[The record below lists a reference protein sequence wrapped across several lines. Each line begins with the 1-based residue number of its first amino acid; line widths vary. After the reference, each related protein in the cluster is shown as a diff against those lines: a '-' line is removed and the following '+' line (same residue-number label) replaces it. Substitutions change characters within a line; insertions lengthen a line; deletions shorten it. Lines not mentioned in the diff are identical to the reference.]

1 MTKSET
7 IVESFKESVQERVDN
22 LSECSCLS
30 QDELNGLTNVLEL
43 YKQDHN
49 ADHLFDYLTALHA
62 SFVDCMNKD
71 CCDAKDPQAAEEPAT
86 PAPTPVYADPEAAAV
101 EIPVADGAE
110 AIIPAEVI
118 LKKEEMKVEPPTE
131 TATEA

>member
-1 MTKSET
+1 MTESET

-71 CCDAKDPQAAEEPAT
+71 CCDAKNQQAAEEPAT
-86 PAPTPVYADPEAAAV
+86 PAPVYADPEAAAV
-101 EIPVADGAE
+101 EIPVADGSE

>member
-1 MTKSET
+1 MSESET
-7 IVESFKESVQERVDN
+7 IVESFKESVQESVEN

-71 CCDAKDPQAAEEPAT
+71 CCDAKNPQAAEEPAT
-86 PAPTPVYADPEAAAV
+86 PAPVYADPETAAV
-101 EIPVADGAE
+101 EIPVDDGAE

>member
-7 IVESFKESVQERVDN
+7 IVESFKESVQESVEN

-30 QDELNGLTNVLEL
+30 QDELNELGNVLEL

-49 ADHLFDYLTALHA
+49 ADHLFDYLTAMHA
-62 SFVDCMNKD
+62 SFVDCMNKE
-71 CCDAKDPQAAEEPAT
+71 CDDAEKPQDAEEPA
-86 PAPTPVYADPEAAAV
+86 APDTTPVYDDPEAAAV
-101 EIPVADGAE
+101 ENPVADGAE

>member
-1 MTKSET
+1 MTESET

-30 QDELNGLTNVLEL
+30 QDELNGLTNVLDL

-71 CCDAKDPQAAEEPAT
+71 CCDAKNPQVAEEPAT
-86 PAPTPVYADPEAAAV
+86 PAPVPVYADPEAAAV